1 MCFKVATLKNY
12 SKLPVAY
19 YVGLIILWVRNLGK
33 AQLSSLSLILEAS
46 DGEAG
51 TGRSISRM
59 ASSLACLVAPC
70 ILSLSLSPWVSYSPG
85 PPECLM
91 AWQPWDRHASCVVS
105 QHSKCEHFKSPRGSS
120 PLSCKSHAMSLAS
133 HLGQPR
139 VKETEWTPT
148 APWEECQRICA
159 IFIPSPHS
167 CVQKK
172 EKVLRHEVSTS

>member
-33 AQLSSLSLILEAS
+33 AQLSSLSLIFEAS

-51 TGRSISRM
+51 RGRSISRM

-70 ILSLSLSPWVSYSPG
+70 IQSLSLSPWVSYSPG

-139 VKETEWTPT
+139 VKERE
-148 APWEECQRICA
+148 
-159 IFIPSPHS
+159 
-167 CVQKK
+167 
-172 EKVLRHEVSTS
+172 

>member
-12 SKLPVAY
+12 SKLLVAY
-19 YVGLIILWVRNLGK
+19 YVGLIISWGRNLGK

-91 AWQPWDRHASCVVS
+91 AWQPGAVMLLAWCLSTPSVS
-105 QHSKCEHFKSPRGSS
+105 ISRVPEALHLCP
-120 PLSCKSHAMSLAS
+120 AS
-133 HLGQPR
+133 HML
-139 VKETEWTPT
+139 
-148 APWEECQRICA
+148 
-159 IFIPSPHS
+159 
-167 CVQKK
+167 
-172 EKVLRHEVSTS
+172 